1 MFRSW
6 KSAIG
11 RAGEMLNDESTY
23 NEKNSVQ
30 GEAGRDSSP
39 LGRLLDDLKAS
50 EARRNG
56 QLPNPEAATVT
67 QAAPVTAPQAEPV
80 TVPQAAPVTV
90 PQAAPVTVP
99 QTAPVTVPQAAPAT
113 APPTAKVE
121 TAMPNDVQP
130 TPAASNGALN
140 GALDG
145 AQRLIAEQ
153 RKAAEAL
160 LSEVCALEE
169 RLKGEAKAA
178 QAAQAFTVANEK
190 AKAAMIL
197 EQQAKELAASASE
210 SHRALVTE
218 RKNAETKIADLKQQ
232 LIALEARSKECAAE
246 EIVAERKAGDAKERI
261 VACQS
266 ASVAAQKEAKAAEEH
281 AAALKK
287 ELPESAQSLAGI
299 NEVQSLAAR
308 ISEQASALTLS

>member
-23 NEKNSVQ
+23 SSKKKSEQVAS
-30 GEAGRDSSP
+30 GEPGRDSSP
-39 LGRLLDDLKAS
+39 LGRLLGDLKAS
-50 EARRNG
+50 EGRRNG
-56 QLPNPEAATVT
+56 QHPNPEAETASQAAPVT
-67 QAAPVTAPQAEPV
+67 ASQAAPVTAPQ
-80 TVPQAAPVTV
+80 T
-90 PQAAPVTVP
+90 
-99 QTAPVTVPQAAPAT
+99 APAT
-113 APPTAKVE
+113 APQLAKVE
-121 TAMPNDVQP
+121 TAMPNDVQSAP
-130 TPAASNGALN
+130 VTTN

-178 QAAQAFTVANEK
+178 QAAQAFAAANEK
-190 AKAAMIL
+190 AKAAVIL

-218 RKNAETKIADLKQQ
+218 HKNAETKITDLKQQ
-232 LIALEARSKECAAE
+232 LSALEARTKECAAE
-246 EIVAERKAGDAKERI
+246 EIVAERKAGEAKERI
-261 VACQS
+261 VACQA

-287 ELPESAQSLAGI
+287 ELPESAQNLVGI
-299 NEVQSLAAR
+299 NEVQTLAAR
-308 ISEQASALTLS
+308 IAEQASALTRS

>member
-11 RAGEMLNDESTY
+11 RAGELLNDESTY
-23 NEKNSVQ
+23 STENPQSVVS
-30 GEAGRDSSP
+30 GEAARDSSP

-56 QLPNPEAATVT
+56 QRPNPE
-67 QAAPVTAPQAEPV
+67 PETAPA
-80 TVPQAAPVTV
+80 TVPQAAAPATV
-90 PQAAPVTVP
+90 PQAA
-99 QTAPVTVPQAAPAT
+99 APATVPQAVAPAT
-113 APPTAKVE
+113 ASPTAKVE
-121 TAMPNDVQP
+121 TAMANDVQP
-130 TPAASNGALN
+130 TPAASN

-178 QAAQAFTVANEK
+178 QAAQAFTAANEK
-190 AKAAMIL
+190 AKAAVLL

-210 SHRALVTE
+210 GHRALATE

-232 LIALEARSKECAAE
+232 LSALEARAKECAAE
-246 EIVAERKAGDAKERI
+246 EVMAERKAGEAKERI

-287 ELPESAQSLAGI
+287 ELPESAQSFAGI
-299 NEVQSLAAR
+299 DEVQTLAAK
-308 ISEQASALTLS
+308 ISEQASALTRS

>member
-11 RAGEMLNDESTY
+11 RAGELLNDESTY
-23 NEKNSVQ
+23 STENPQSVVS
-30 GEAGRDSSP
+30 GEAARDSSP

-56 QLPNPEAATVT
+56 QRPNPE
-67 QAAPVTAPQAEPV
+67 PETAPA
-80 TVPQAAPVTV
+80 TVPQAAAPATV
-90 PQAAPVTVP
+90 PQAV
-99 QTAPVTVPQAAPAT
+99 APAT
-113 APPTAKVE
+113 ASPTAKVE
-121 TAMPNDVQP
+121 TAMANDVQP
-130 TPAASNGALN
+130 TPAASN

-178 QAAQAFTVANEK
+178 QAAQAFTAANEK
-190 AKAAMIL
+190 AKAAVLL

-210 SHRALVTE
+210 GHRALATE

-232 LIALEARSKECAAE
+232 LSALEARAKECAAE
-246 EIVAERKAGDAKERI
+246 EVMAERKAGEAKERI

-287 ELPESAQSLAGI
+287 ELPESAQSFAGI
-299 NEVQSLAAR
+299 DEVQTLAAK
-308 ISEQASALTLS
+308 ISEQASALTRS